1 MIRHILLR
9 DFTLQWRLFGG
20 NDWHSRDNTTSSSG
34 HENNSHKYKSA
45 QYEQEQR
52 KMEKSSGASSTQAI
66 PIPRRKKKEQLLDA
80 LLDNYVPKGES
91 FAGPKS
97 MPTNLYTSSS
107 RSIADADMGGVKIKQ
122 QSNSPPIRHSF
133 TKRSGRRTEQMIEL
147 SLRSIQVRIDNFNEP
162 SRTTAS
168 HSTTTISHES
178 LASSTFLTIR
188 DFEILDYIST
198 SHIRKLLCFWKSD
211 LSHPREAGTR
221 MATLHLMAIRPGSG
235 LCEEHRMRAKFLP
248 LRINLDQDV
257 LDFLKVF
264 FAPTSTDADTAAAA
278 AAAQE
283 QEDVTLRFNSPNHR
297 VAETSEDLTIGAWF
311 FQSCDIRSCKIKIDY
326 RPQRVNYKA
335 LREGDYLEVINLFV
349 LEDMELGLRQVSLS
363 GVDGW
368 PAVAEAVLVSYVSD
382 ISRHQVHKCIASVS
396 MPPLR
401 SLANIGSGAADL
413 ILLPMEQYEKDRR
426 LIKGIRRGAKSFIK
440 TMTLETLTTASKVAR
455 GTQVM
460 LEQVDDVVRLPSSSK
475 SSHRNNHPHAQQ
487 YPHSHRRRHSGQH
500 HHNSRS
506 PNHKGSRNYHQNQ
519 YRLQPPADAK
529 EGIAQAYSSMSREF
543 SSAVKTIIAVPMV
556 EYQKTGPQGYVKSV
570 IRAVPVAVL
579 RPMIGMSEAVS
590 RTLIGL
596 RNEVDPEKR
605 EDLENKFKDNDHA
618 L

>member
-20 NDWHSRDNTTSSSG
+20 NDWHSRDDTTSSSG
-34 HENNSHKYKSA
+34 HQNNSHRCKSEK
-45 QYEQEQR
+45 YEQEQL
-52 KMEKSSGASSTQAI
+52 KMKKSSGASSTQAI

-80 LLDNYVPKGES
+80 LLDNYVPKVES
-91 FAGPKS
+91 FSGPKS
-97 MPTNLYTSSS
+97 VPTSLYTNT
-107 RSIADADMGGVKIKQ
+107 RTMVDADMGGVKIEQ
-122 QSNSPPIRHSF
+122 QSSSPPIRHSF

-147 SLRSIQVRIDNFNEP
+147 SLRSIQVRIDNFNELP
-162 SRTTAS
+162 RTTAS
-168 HSTTTISHES
+168 HSTTMSHES

-221 MATLHLMAIRPGSG
+221 MATLHLMAVRPGSR
-235 LCEEHRMRAKFLP
+235 LCEEHRMRVKFLP

-264 FAPTSTDADTAAAA
+264 FAPTGDSNTAAGAA
-278 AAAQE
+278 N
-283 QEDVTLRFNSPNHR
+283 QEDDVMLRFNSPNHR

-326 RPQRVNYKA
+326 RPQRVNYEA

-349 LEDMELGLRQVSLS
+349 LEDMELRLRQVSLS

-401 SLANIGSGAADL
+401 SLANVGAGAADL

-426 LIKGIRRGAKSFIK
+426 IIKGIRRGAKSFIK
-440 TMTLETLTTASKVAR
+440 TVTLETLTTASKFAR

-460 LEQVDDVVRLPSSSK
+460 LEQVDDVVSLPSSSK
-475 SSHRNNHPHAQQ
+475 SHRHHLKNHHVQQ
-487 YPHSHRRRHSGQH
+487 YPHPHPHRRRHTDHYRH
-500 HHNSRS
+500 HSSRS
-506 PNHKGSRNYHQNQ
+506 PNHKSSRSHQNQ